1 MKIYETSVRKPIT
14 TALIFVAVVVLGLFS
29 LNKLPVDLLPDVE
42 TNVIMVMTTYQGASA
57 ADVETNVSRP
67 LENVLN
73 TVTYLKNIWSS
84 SRENRSIIFL
94 EFEYGM
100 DIDELT
106 NDVRSKLDLV
116 KSFLPDGTQDPVIFK
131 FSTDMIPVMMISAT
145 ADQSLPALYKIL
157 EENVANPLARIPG
170 VGSVSIAG
178 APQREIQV
186 FVDPSKLE
194 AYNLT
199 IEGIAQKIRMENIN
213 TPAGIMD
220 IGNESYALRVQGEF
234 ISPVEMNNLVVGSMA
249 NRNIYLSDVAIVK
262 DTLEER
268 AQEVYTNS
276 VQGATIV
283 VQKQSGSNTV
293 KIADAVHKML
303 PDLQKNLPSDIH
315 LETIGDTSDNIKNTI
330 SGLVE
335 TVMYAFVFVMLVV
348 LFFLGRWR
356 ATLIII
362 VTIPISLVAAF
373 IYLGFTD
380 SSLNIISLSSLS
392 VAIGMVV
399 DDAIVVLEN
408 ITTHIERGSRPK
420 SAAIYGTSEVSVSVI
435 ASTLTL
441 IAVFFP
447 LTMVKG
453 MTGVMFEQLGWM
465 VTIIMTVSMAASLTL
480 TPMMSS
486 LMLRPDR
493 KRNKFSKWLFRP
505 IEKFLDWLD
514 NVYAATINWTVR
526 HRTITTV
533 SLFIFF
539 ILTLVPVFM
548 PESPIG
554 TEFMPAQD
562 NSRISATV
570 ELPIGTRVEITRAT
584 AEDLYALWREKY
596 PEMAMIN
603 FSLGQA
609 SSKNVFGSMQNNGPH
624 IISFNIR
631 LSDLKERERSLFEI
645 SDLMRKDL
653 ENIPTIRK
661 SSVVVGGG
669 HMMGGQSTI
678 DLEIY
683 GYDFFETDKIAKTM
697 SEKMAEIP
705 GLVDIKISRED
716 YQPEFRVQ
724 FDREK
729 LAINGLDIATASNF
743 LRNRVNGL
751 VASLFRE
758 DGEEYDIRVAYA
770 PEFRQSIEA
779 IENILIY
786 NNQGQSV
793 RIKDVGKVVEEFSP
807 PTIERRNRQRL
818 ITVSSTISGTTM
830 DKAVAAINKSV
841 DELNLPSN
849 IYTQIGGSYLDQQ
862 ESFADLT
869 TLLLLILLLVFIVMA
884 SQFES
889 LTYPFIIMFSV
900 PFAVSGV
907 IIALLI
913 TNTNFNMMS
922 FIGVIMLAGIVVK
935 NGIVL
940 VDYINLNR
948 GRGMGII
955 QAVINGGKSRL
966 RPVLMTTITTI
977 LGMTPLAISTSEGSE
992 MWKPMAVTVI
1002 GGLTISTIFTLVI
1015 VPTVYASFAKNGV
1028 KRQRR
1033 KLRKQL
1039 TTKNDKLEQR
1049 TKNKE

>member
-29 LNKLPVDLLPDVE
+29 LNKLPVDLLPDIE
-42 TNVIMVMTTYQGASA
+42 TNAIMVMTTYQGASA
-57 ADVETNVSRP
+57 ADVETNISRP

-94 EFEYGM
+94 EFDYGM

-116 KSFLPDGTQDPVIFK
+116 KSFLPDGTQDPIIFK
-131 FSTDMIPVMMISAT
+131 FSTDMIPVMLISAT

-157 EENVANPLARIPG
+157 EENVANPLARILG
-170 VGSVSIAG
+170 VGSVSISG

-213 TPAGIMD
+213 TPAGTMD

-234 ISPVEMNNLVVGSMA
+234 ISPMEMNNLVVGSMA
-249 NRNIYLSDVAIVK
+249 NRNIYLSDIAVVK

-303 PDLQKNLPSDIH
+303 PDLQKNLPSDVH
-315 LETIGDTSDNIKNTI
+315 LETIIDTSINIKNTI

-441 IAVFFP
+441 LAVFFP

-493 KRNKFSKWLFRP
+493 KKNKLGKWLFKP
-505 IEKFLDWLD
+505 IEKVLDWLD
-514 NVYAATINWTVR
+514 NVYGATINWTVR

-533 SLFIFF
+533 SLFVFF

-548 PESPIG
+548 PDSRIG

-562 NSRISATV
+562 NSRIAATV
-570 ELPIGTRVEITRAT
+570 ELPIGTRTEITRAT
-584 AEDLYALWREKY
+584 AENLYNLWREKY
-596 PEMAMIN
+596 PEMVMIN
-603 FSLGQA
+603 FSVGQA

-624 IISFNIR
+624 IINFNIR
-631 LSDLKERERSLFEI
+631 LSDLRERERSLFEI

-661 SSVVVGGG
+661 SSVTVGGG
-669 HMMGGQSTI
+669 YMMMGGQSTI

-683 GYDFFETDKIAKTM
+683 GYDFFETDKIAKAM

-807 PTIERRNRQRL
+807 PTIERRNRQRI

-841 DELNLPSN
+841 DELHLPSN

-900 PFAVSGV
+900 LFAVSGV

-913 TNTNFNMMS
+913 TNSNFNMMS
-922 FIGVIMLAGIVVK
+922 FIGIIMLAGIVVK

-955 QAVINGGKSRL
+955 QAVVNGGKSRL

-977 LGMTPLAISTSEGSE
+977 LGMTPLALSTSEGSE
-992 MWKPMAVTVI
+992 MWKPMAITVI
-1002 GGLTISTIFTLVI
+1002 GGLTISTIFTLII

-1039 TTKNDKLEQR
+1039 TTKNEER
-1049 TKNKE
+1049 

>member
-907 IIALLI
+907 IIELLI

-1049 TKNKE
+1049 TKTKE

>member
-213 TPAGIMD
+213 TPAGTMD

-234 ISPVEMNNLVVGSMA
+234 ISPMEMNDLVVGSMA

-624 IISFNIR
+624 IINFNIR
-631 LSDLKERERSLFEI
+631 LSDLRERERSLFEI

-661 SSVVVGGG
+661 SSVTVGGG
-669 HMMGGQSTI
+669 YMMMGGQSTI

-683 GYDFFETDKIAKTM
+683 GYDFFETDKIAKAM

-807 PTIERRNRQRL
+807 PTIERRNRQRI

-841 DELNLPSN
+841 DELHLPSN

-900 PFAVSGV
+900 LFAVSGV

-913 TNTNFNMMS
+913 TNSNFNMMS
-922 FIGVIMLAGIVVK
+922 FIGIIMLAGIVVK

-955 QAVINGGKSRL
+955 QAVVNGGKSRL

-977 LGMTPLAISTSEGSE
+977 LGMTPLALSTSEGSE
-992 MWKPMAVTVI
+992 MWKPMAITVI
-1002 GGLTISTIFTLVI
+1002 GGLTISTIFTLII

-1039 TTKNDKLEQR
+1039 TTKNEER
-1049 TKNKE
+1049 

>member
-29 LNKLPVDLLPDVE
+29 LNKLPVDLLPDIE
-42 TNVIMVMTTYQGASA
+42 TNAIMVMTTYQGASA
-57 ADVETNVSRP
+57 ADVETNISRP

-94 EFEYGM
+94 EFDYGM

-131 FSTDMIPVMMISAT
+131 FSTDMIPVMLISAT

-170 VGSVSIAG
+170 VGSVSISG

-213 TPAGIMD
+213 TPAGTMD

-234 ISPVEMNNLVVGSMA
+234 ISPMEMNNLVVGSMA
-249 NRNIYLSDVAIVK
+249 NRNIYLSDIAVVK

-303 PDLQKNLPSDIH
+303 PDLQKNLPSDVH
-315 LETIGDTSDNIKNTI
+315 LETIIDTSINIKNTI

-420 SAAIYGTSEVSVSVI
+420 SAAIYGTSEVSVSII

-441 IAVFFP
+441 LAVFFP

-493 KRNKFSKWLFRP
+493 KKNKLGKWLFKP
-505 IEKFLDWLD
+505 IEKVLDWLD
-514 NVYAATINWTVR
+514 NVYGATINWTVR

-533 SLFIFF
+533 SLFVFF

-548 PESPIG
+548 PDSRIG

-562 NSRISATV
+562 NSRIAATV
-570 ELPIGTRVEITRAT
+570 ELPIGTRTEITRAT
-584 AEDLYALWREKY
+584 AENLYNLWREKY
-596 PEMAMIN
+596 PEMVMIN
-603 FSLGQA
+603 FSVGQA

-624 IISFNIR
+624 IINFNIR
-631 LSDLKERERSLFEI
+631 LSDLRERERSLFEI

-661 SSVVVGGG
+661 SSVTVGGG
-669 HMMGGQSTI
+669 YMMMGGQSTI

-683 GYDFFETDKIAKTM
+683 GYDFFETDKIAKAM

-807 PTIERRNRQRL
+807 PTIERRNRQRI

-841 DELNLPSN
+841 DELHLPSN

-900 PFAVSGV
+900 LFAVSGV

-913 TNTNFNMMS
+913 TNSNFNMMS
-922 FIGVIMLAGIVVK
+922 FIGIIMLAGIVVK

-955 QAVINGGKSRL
+955 QAVVNGGKSRL

-977 LGMTPLAISTSEGSE
+977 LGMTPLALSTSEGSE
-992 MWKPMAVTVI
+992 MWKPMAITVI
-1002 GGLTISTIFTLVI
+1002 GGLTISTIFTLII

-1039 TTKNDKLEQR
+1039 TTKNEER
-1049 TKNKE
+1049 

>member
-1 MKIYETSVRKPIT
+1 
-14 TALIFVAVVVLGLFS
+14 
-29 LNKLPVDLLPDVE
+29 LPVDLLPDVE

-1049 TKNKE
+1049 TKTKE